1 MQDHKH
7 THRRTRLSVA
17 AVVAFG
23 LGLTT
28 VGVPAAFAAEPDQ
41 TIAAV
46 QGTAETQGAGGASP
60 LAGTTVTVEG
70 IVTADHRGAS
80 GYRGIF
86 VQALG
91 SGGAA
96 DATPGASDGVFVYLN
111 NANPAV
117 VIGDQ
122 VTATGVVTEYFGQT
136 QLGAGATPAV
146 VELVTPAAEVP
157 AEQQVSAAALADTV
171 VGADREAFEG
181 MLVAPAGAYKVSSSH
196 QLHNFGTLWLNAGA
210 NAVKSTETTDA
221 GADANAIAAANRANR
236 ILLDDGYNIQITN
249 GSHPGTQPYFSTD
262 TIVRG
267 GDTVVWPANPY
278 VLGYGFDDWRLQPT
292 IPIND
297 ASPAEYK
304 PTFDATNPRPGSAP
318 AVGGDYAVGS
328 FNVFNYFTTLT
339 SENSDARGADNAA
352 DFAIQQAKIVA
363 AINALGADVV
373 ALQEI
378 ENSIKLGEPA
388 DEALADLV
396 AALNAAAGSAVWDYV
411 RTPAA
416 LHNAAITDFITNAI
430 IFKTDAVHTVGE
442 SFTQVDE
449 TVWDIAREPIAQTF
463 EAVSTGKVFTVVAN
477 HFKSKSGSGAEP
489 ADGQG
494 HFNAERVEQAGSL
507 AALVDTIAA
516 DPEKSEDVFL
526 VGDFNAY
533 AQEDPIQVFTDA
545 GYVDLVP
552 THTDGQY
559 TYTFDGELGSLD
571 HVIATPSAAAYVT
584 GAGVW
589 SINSPEWSDR
599 GYEFDSANASTVFRS
614 SDHDPIKVGVSAELA
629 PIEIE
634 ILTVNDFHGR
644 LEADRGIPGAA
655 QIGGMVDFWEAQN
668 SNTTFVGAGD
678 FIGASTFTSFI
689 QNDQPTID
697 VLNAIGL
704 DGSAL
709 GNHEFDQGR
718 ADVDDRI
725 LNAADWPYVAAN
737 LYDVP
742 TGEPAYDE
750 YFLQE
755 FEGVDVGFI
764 GAVTEDLREL
774 VSPAGIQSLEIRSIV
789 DEVNRVADY
798 LTDGDDTN
806 GEADVLVLLVHEGA
820 ATSAIES
827 STDDSAFG
835 QIVSDVS
842 PEISA
847 IVSGHTHLAYDHEVA
862 VDGMD
867 RPRLVISAGQY
878 GANYGHLDLSIDPQT
893 HEILSF
899 AGEVLPIGGFVP
911 DAEVQAIV
919 DEATA
924 VADVLGAV
932 SVGEITDNFYRA
944 VQSPFPGNETT
955 PPNPFPENRG
965 GESTLG
971 NFVAD
976 VQLWAAAELGA
987 HIALMNP
994 GGLRADLEVESSG
1007 EGDPDGNVTYR
1018 EAANVQ
1024 PFANTL
1030 TTMTLTGAQLKQV
1043 LEEQW
1048 QPAGAQRPFLKLGL
1062 SSGFEYVYDPDAAAG
1077 SHVTAMYLNGEAID
1091 AAAEYKIVANSFL
1104 AAGGD
1109 NFFTLAE
1116 GTNVA
1121 DSGRVD
1127 LQAMVDY
1134 FEENPVA
1141 TPSFEQNSVGVNPTP
1156 PAEAGYS
1163 PGDEVTLDL
1172 SSLLFSRG
1180 GPTTGT
1186 VEVSVGE
1193 TVLGTGQID
1202 GTIVDTT
1209 DEQGRAS
1216 VTVTI
1221 PEGTPSGVL
1230 LLTVTVPETG
1240 TTIDV
1245 PLEVTS
1251 DQEAIEVVD
1260 EPRIKGKAEVGKKLR
1275 VDPGEWSVEDVE
1287 FSYQWLRDGQPIEGA
1302 TDRKYAVTVDD
1313 IGAELS
1319 AMVTASKEGFANGT
1333 AETAAVA
1340 VDKLDSRVSA
1350 STNRFL
1356 IWGDQS
1362 LTVDVRVNVPKAR
1375 DVEATGEV
1383 SILVRGEVIATATLD
1398 DRGRASVDL
1407 DDLESGFHWITV
1419 EYAGTDLID
1428 GSTSWPHLV
1437 VVF

>member
-1 MQDHKH
+1 
-7 THRRTRLSVA
+7 
-17 AVVAFG
+17 
-23 LGLTT
+23 
-28 VGVPAAFAAEPDQ
+28 
-41 TIAAV
+41 
-46 QGTAETQGAGGASP
+46 QGTAETQGDGGSSP
-60 LAGTTVTVEG
+60 LVGTTVTVEG

-80 GYRGIF
+80 GYDGIF
-86 VQALG
+86 VQAPG
-91 SGGAA
+91 SGGAT

-111 NANPAV
+111 NTDPAV
-117 VIGDQ
+117 ELGDK
-122 VTATGVVTEYFGQT
+122 VTVTGVVTEYFGQT

-146 VELVTPAAEVP
+146 VELVAVAADVPAADAP
-157 AEQQVSAAALADTV
+157 QGAALADSV

-181 MLVAPAGAYKVSSSH
+181 MLVEPTGTYQVSSNH
-196 QLHNFGTLWLNAGA
+196 QLHSFGSLWLNAGA

-221 GADANAIAAANRANR
+221 GPDANAIAAANRANR
-236 ILLDDGYNIQITN
+236 ILLDDGYNIRVTS
-249 GSHPGTQPYFSTD
+249 GSHPGTQPYFTAD
-262 TIVRG
+262 TIVRN
-267 GDTVVWPANPY
+267 GDSVVWPSTPF
-278 VLGYGFDDWRLQPT
+278 VLGYGFDDWRLQP
-292 IPIND
+292 IVPIND

-304 PTFDATNPRPGSAP
+304 PTFDATNPRPASAP
-318 AVGGDYAVGS
+318 AVGGDLAVGS
-328 FNVFNYFTTLT
+328 FNVYNYFTTLT
-339 SENSDARGADNAA
+339 SENSEARGADNAA
-352 DFAIQQAKIVA
+352 DFAIQQAKIVT
-363 AINALGADVV
+363 AINALDAEVV

-378 ENSIKLGEPA
+378 ENSVKLGEPV

-396 AALNAAAGSAVWDYV
+396 AALNAAAGAGTWGYV

-416 LHNAAITDFITNAI
+416 LQDSAIVDVITNAI
-430 IFKTDAVHTVGE
+430 IFKPAAVSTVGD

-463 EAVSTGKVFTVVAN
+463 ETNSTGKVFTVIGN
-477 HFKSKSGSGAEP
+477 HFKSKGGDGADP

-494 HFNAERVEQAGSL
+494 HFNAERVEQATSL
-507 AALVDTIAA
+507 TALVDEIAA

-552 THTDGQY
+552 THTDDQY

-571 HVIATPSAAAYVT
+571 HVVATPSAAEYVSD
-584 GAGVW
+584 AAVW
-589 SINSPEWSDR
+589 SINSPEWSER
-599 GYEFDSANASTVFRS
+599 GYEYDATNASTEFRS
-614 SDHDPIKVGVSAELA
+614 SDHDPIKVGISAELA
-629 PIEIE
+629 PVEIE
-634 ILTVNDFHGR
+634 VLTVNDFHGR
-644 LEADRGIPGAA
+644 LEPDRGIPGAA
-655 QIGGMVDFWEAQN
+655 QLGGMVDYWEAQN
-668 SNTTFVGAGD
+668 PNTTFVGAGD

-689 QNDQPTID
+689 QDDQPTID

-704 DGSAL
+704 DGSSF
-709 GNHEFDQGR
+709 GNHEFDKGR

-737 LYDVP
+737 LYDAH
-742 TGEPAYDE
+742 TAEPAYDE
-750 YFLQE
+750 YFLQS

-774 VSPAGIQSLEIRSIV
+774 VSPDGIDTLEIRSIV
-789 DEVNRVADY
+789 TEVNRVADY
-798 LTDGDDTN
+798 LTDGDEAN

-835 QIVSDVS
+835 QIVTDVS

-862 VDGMD
+862 VAGMD
-867 RPRLVISAGQY
+867 SPRLVISAGQY
-878 GANYGHLDLSIDPQT
+878 GANYGHLELSVDPATQ
-893 HEILSF
+893 EILSLTG
-899 AGEVLPIGGFVP
+899 AVKPISGFVP
-911 DAEVQAIV
+911 DAEVEAIV
-919 DEATA
+919 ADAKA

-932 SVGEITDNFYRA
+932 SVGEITDDFYRA
-944 VQSPFPGNETT
+944 VQNPFLGNDST

-976 VQLWAAAELGA
+976 VQLWAAAEVGA

-1048 QPAGAQRPFLKLGL
+1048 QPEGAQRPFLKLGL
-1062 SSGFEYVYDPDAAAG
+1062 SSGFEYAYDPAAAAG
-1077 SHVTAMYLNGEAID
+1077 SHITAMYLNGVPID
-1091 AAAEYKIVANSFL
+1091 TAAEYKIVANSFL

-1116 GTNVA
+1116 GTDVA

-1134 FEENPVA
+1134 FEQNPVA
-1141 TPSFEQNSVGVNPTP
+1141 TPSFEQNSVGVTLTP
-1156 PAEAGYS
+1156 PAEAGYA

-1172 SSLLFSRG
+1172 SSLLFGRG

-1186 VEVSVGE
+1186 AQVAVGE
-1193 TVLGTGQID
+1193 TVLGTAQID

-1216 VTVTI
+1216 VAVTI
-1221 PEGTPSGVL
+1221 PEGTPSGAL

-1240 TTIDV
+1240 TSIDV
-1245 PLEVTS
+1245 PVEITS
-1251 DQEAIEVVD
+1251 DAEGIEVVTD
-1260 EPRIKGKAEVGKKLR
+1260 PQIKGTAEFGKNLT
-1275 VDPGEWSVEDVE
+1275 VNPGKWSVKGAEI
-1287 FSYQWLRDGQPIEGA
+1287 SYQWLRDGQPIDGA
-1302 TDRKYAVTVDD
+1302 TDKHYRVTDDD
-1313 IGAELS
+1313 IGTSLS
-1319 AMVTASKEGFANGT
+1319 AVVTASKEGYANGT
-1333 AETAAVA
+1333 AETDGVTIA
-1340 VDKLDSRVSA
+1340 KLDSRVSA
-1350 STNRFL
+1350 STSRAL
-1356 IWGDQS
+1356 VWGDHA
-1362 LTVDVRVNVPKAR
+1362 LTVDARVNVPKAK
-1375 DVEATGEV
+1375 DLEVTGEV
-1383 SILVRGEVIATATLD
+1383 HVLESGQVIGTATLD

-1407 DDLESGFHWITV
+1407 DSLGRGFHWITV
-1419 EYAGTDLID
+1419 EYTGTDLID
-1428 GSTSWPHLV
+1428 GSTSWPRLV
-1437 VVF
+1437 LVL